1 MIDETDVKLLELL
14 SKDAS
19 ATATEMMSQVNLSV
33 PAINKRIRKM
43 RQTGVIRRFT
53 TVVDGEKVG
62 KPIMAF
68 ILLILQQASAV
79 DSLIQYVEADPDVLE
94 CYAVTGEYDYIVKVC
109 AADVKALERKL
120 TLLKQRKGVVK
131 SHTLFALKETKFQV
145 SIQPSSTDITE

>member
-43 RQTGVIRRFT
+43 RQSGVIRRFT

-62 KPIMAF
+62 KPIIAF

-79 DSLIQYVEADPDVLE
+79 DSLLQYVSTDPDVLE

-131 SHTLFALKETKFQV
+131 SHTLFALKECKFQV
-145 SIQPSSTDITE
+145 AIQPDSAEIQE

>member
-14 SKDAS
+14 SRDAS

-43 RQTGVIRRFT
+43 RQSGVIRRFT

-79 DSLIQYVEADPDVLE
+79 DSLLQYVSADPDVLE

-131 SHTLFALKETKFQV
+131 SHTLFALKECKLQV
-145 SIQPSSTDITE
+145 SIQPDSAEIQE

>member
-14 SKDAS
+14 SRDAS

-43 RQTGVIRRFT
+43 RQSGVIRRFT

-79 DSLIQYVEADPDVLE
+79 DSLLQYVSADPDVLE

-120 TLLKQRKGVVK
+120 TLLKQRNGVVK
-131 SHTLFALKETKFQV
+131 SHTLFALKECKLQV
-145 SIQPSSTDITE
+145 SIQPDSAEIQE

>member
-14 SKDAS
+14 SKDSS

-43 RQTGVIRRFT
+43 RQSGVIRRFT

-79 DSLIQYVEADPDVLE
+79 DALLQYVNADPDVLE
-94 CYAVTGEYDYIVKVC
+94 CYAVTGEYDYIIKVC

-131 SHTLFALKETKFQV
+131 SHTLFALKECKLQV
-145 SIQPSSTDITE
+145 SIQPDSAEIQE

>member
-14 SKDAS
+14 SRDAS
-19 ATATEMMSQVNLSV
+19 ATATEMTAQVNLSV

-62 KPIMAF
+62 KPITAF

-79 DSLIQYVEADPDVLE
+79 DSLMQYVEADPDVLE
-94 CYAVTGEYDYIVKVC
+94 CYAVTGEYDYIIKVC

-131 SHTLFALKETKFQV
+131 SHTLFALKECKLQV
-145 SIQPSSTDITE
+145 SIQPDSAEIPG

>member
-33 PAINKRIRKM
+33 PAINKRIRKL
-43 RQTGVIRRFT
+43 RQSGVIRRFT

-62 KPIMAF
+62 KPIIAF

-79 DSLIQYVEADPDVLE
+79 DSLLQYVSTDPDVLE

-131 SHTLFALKETKFQV
+131 SHTLFALKECKLQV
-145 SIQPSSTDITE
+145 SIQPDSTEIQE

>member
-43 RQTGVIRRFT
+43 RQSGVIRRFT

-79 DSLIQYVEADPDVLE
+79 DSLLQYVETDPDVLE

-131 SHTLFALKETKFQV
+131 SHTLFALKECKFQV
-145 SIQPSSTDITE
+145 AIQPDNAEIQE

>member
-14 SKDAS
+14 PKDSS

-43 RQTGVIRRFT
+43 RQSGVIRRFT

-79 DSLIQYVEADPDVLE
+79 DALLQYVNADPDVLE
-94 CYAVTGEYDYIVKVC
+94 CYAVTGEYDYIIKVC

-131 SHTLFALKETKFQV
+131 SHTLFALKECKLQV
-145 SIQPSSTDITE
+145 SIQPDSAEIQE

>member
-43 RQTGVIRRFT
+43 RQNGVIRRFT

-62 KPIMAF
+62 KPIIAF

-79 DSLIQYVEADPDVLE
+79 DSLLQYVSTDPDVLE

-131 SHTLFALKETKFQV
+131 SHTLFALKECKFQV
-145 SIQPSSTDITE
+145 AIQPDSAEIQE